1 MFVIDTSI
9 LIAGVLLLVGI
20 VSSKISARLG
30 VPVLVL
36 FLLVGMLAGSE
47 GLGGLVFEDYKL
59 AHAIGTLALAM
70 VLFDGGLSTTF
81 SAVRSAWKPSV
92 LLATLGVLITA
103 VITGLAAHWILQISV
118 MEGLLLGSI
127 VGSTDAAA
135 VFSVLR
141 AGGIGLPRRLSSVL
155 EIESASNDPMAIFM
169 TVGCIEVLL
178 GNVVLGPGLLGM
190 LASQMFIGTVC
201 GVAGGYSAIWLVNR
215 INLAAAGL
223 YPVLVSSFCLLTFG
237 LAAWLGGSGFL
248 AVYLAGLVIGNQKIV
263 FQRGIRLFHDALAW
277 LSQILMFVVLGLL
290 CFPSRLLDVA
300 GHALL
305 ISLVLIFIA
314 RPVAVVLATLPFR
327 FGWREMTFMSWV
339 GLKGAVPITLA
350 TFPLMLATPQVS
362 LQAPLLFDVV
372 FFIVVVSAVIQGT
385 SLAPVARWLGLERR
399 RNPQPAVTLEISSL
413 QHVNGDVVD
422 YAVGED
428 SRAAGRMVK
437 DLSLPDGAVIAL
449 IARGDEI
456 IPPQGKTR
464 VQAGDHV
471 ILVLRPGIQALVNQV
486 FGRNSEARGS
496 IPDAVEFPLRGS
508 TTVGELQ
515 EFYSIDMREPPN
527 MTLAEAIRRQ
537 CVNNRA
543 TLGEAV
549 CFDRLRLRV
558 LQLANDGH
566 IETVGMSILP
576 ESEVPAQQAVR
587 PETLGAGS
595 APG

>member
-9 LIAGVLLLVGI
+9 LIAGLLLLLGI

-36 FLLVGMLAGSE
+36 FLLLGMVAGSE
-47 GLGGLVFEDYKL
+47 GLGGLMFEDYKL

-81 SAVRSAWKPSV
+81 AAVRSAWKPSV
-92 LLATLGVLITA
+92 LLATVGVLVTA

-141 AGGIGLPRRLSSVL
+141 AGGVGLPRRLSSVL

-190 LASQMFIGTVC
+190 LASQMLIGTAC
-201 GVAGGYSAIWLVNR
+201 GVAGGCAATWLVNR

-237 LAAWLGGSGFL
+237 MAAWLGGSGFL
-248 AVYLAGLVIGNQKIV
+248 AVYLAGLVIGNQRIV

-290 CFPSRLLDVA
+290 CYPSRLLDVA
-300 GHALL
+300 GQALL
-305 ISLVLIFIA
+305 ISLVLILVA

-385 SLAPVARWLGLERR
+385 SMAPVARWLGLERR
-399 RNPQPAVTLEISSL
+399 RNPEPSVTLEISSL

-422 YAVGED
+422 YAVGDD

-437 DLSLPDGAVIAL
+437 DLSLPEGAVIAL

-456 IPPQGKTR
+456 IPPQGRTR
-464 VQAGDHV
+464 IQAGDHV
-471 ILVLRPGIQALVNQV
+471 ILVLRPGLKALVNQV
-486 FGRNSEARGS
+486 FGRNPEARGS
-496 IPDAVEFPLRGS
+496 IPETIEFPLRGS

-515 EFYSIDMREPPN
+515 EFYSIDMKAPAST
-527 MTLAEAIRRQ
+527 TLSEAIRQRCDKQ
-537 CVNNRA
+537 RP
-543 TLGEAV
+543 AV
-549 CFDRLRLRV
+549 GNAVDFDRLRLRV
-558 LQLANDGH
+558 LQLNSDGL

-576 ESEVPAQQAVR
+576 ESEVLPSVVVPA
-587 PETLGAGS
+587 
-595 APG
+595 APGEAPVGG

>member
-47 GLGGLVFEDYKL
+47 GLGGLMFEDYKL

-81 SAVRSAWKPSV
+81 AAVRSAWKPSV
-92 LLATLGVLITA
+92 LLATVGVLITA

-190 LASQMFIGTVC
+190 LASQMLIGTAC
-201 GVAGGYSAIWLVNR
+201 GVVGGCAATWLVNR

-237 LAAWLGGSGFL
+237 MAAWLGGSGFL

-385 SLAPVARWLGLERR
+385 SMAPVARWLGLERR
-399 RNPQPAVTLEISSL
+399 RNPEPSVTLEISSL

-437 DLSLPDGAVIAL
+437 DLSLPEGAVIAL

-456 IPPQGKTR
+456 IPPQGRTR
-464 VQAGDHV
+464 IQAGDHV
-471 ILVLRPGIQALVNQV
+471 ILVLRPGLKALVNQV

-496 IPDAVEFPLRGS
+496 IPETIEFPLRGS

-515 EFYSIDMREPPN
+515 EFYSIDMKELPS
-527 MTLAEAIRRQ
+527 MTLAEAIRQRCDNQ
-537 CVNNRA
+537 RP
-543 TLGEAV
+543 AV
-549 CFDRLRLRV
+549 GNTVDFDRLRLRV
-558 LQLANDGH
+558 LQLSGGGL

-576 ESEVPAQQAVR
+576 ESEVPAPEAVR
-587 PETLGAGS
+587 REASGAEA

>member
-1 MFVIDTSI
+1 
-9 LIAGVLLLVGI
+9 
-20 VSSKISARLG
+20 
-30 VPVLVL
+30 
-36 FLLVGMLAGSE
+36 
-47 GLGGLVFEDYKL
+47 
-59 AHAIGTLALAM
+59 
-70 VLFDGGLSTTF
+70 
-81 SAVRSAWKPSV
+81 
-92 LLATLGVLITA
+92 
-103 VITGLAAHWILQISV
+103 
-118 MEGLLLGSI
+118 
-127 VGSTDAAA
+127 
-135 VFSVLR
+135 
-141 AGGIGLPRRLSSVL
+141 LSSVL

-190 LASQMFIGTVC
+190 LASQMLIGTVC
-201 GVAGGYSAIWLVNR
+201 GVAGGYSAVWLVNR

-237 LAAWLGGSGFL
+237 MAAWLGGSGFL

-290 CFPSRLLDVA
+290 CYPSRLLDVA

-496 IPDAVEFPLRGS
+496 IPDTVEFPLRGS

-515 EFYSIDMREPPN
+515 EFYSIDMKEPPN

-543 TLGEAV
+543 SLGEAV

-576 ESEVPAQQAVR
+576 ESELPPSQAGR
-587 PETLGAGS
+587 PEASGAEP